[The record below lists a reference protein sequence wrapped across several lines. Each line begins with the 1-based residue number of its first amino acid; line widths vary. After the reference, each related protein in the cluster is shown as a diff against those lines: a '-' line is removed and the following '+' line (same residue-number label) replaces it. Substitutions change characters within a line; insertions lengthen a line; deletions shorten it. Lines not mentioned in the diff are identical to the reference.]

1 MSTVHDAD
9 DFSNFADAVR
19 RRRLPSQAR
28 SRERVQRLLD
38 TADHLIGADG
48 LSTLTVPQLA
58 IRAAIPVGSIYQF
71 FPDKSAVVDAVA
83 ARYMQRSLEILEQ
96 LVDRIV
102 TLRWE
107 AAVDT
112 VIEHFARMYRDNPTF
127 CELWLNG
134 RLSADARQ
142 RDRRNND
149 ELAQILAEALKRRPE
164 FHGSRRL
171 KLASRMAVEIADGLL
186 RYAFTLDPG
195 GDQPTI
201 NELKRVVSGYLLE
214 HAAPA
219 HREKTGTEARVARGR
234 RIS

>member
-1 MSTVHDAD
+1 MSTVHDTS
-9 DFSNFADAVR
+9 DFSEFVDAVR

-38 TADHLIGADG
+38 TADQLIGAEG

-102 TLRWE
+102 ELRWE
-107 AAVDT
+107 PAVDT

-149 ELAQILAEALKRRPE
+149 ELGQLLADALKRRPE
-164 FHGSRRL
+164 FRGARRL

-186 RYAFTLDPG
+186 RYAFTLDSK
-195 GDQPTI
+195 GDQATI
-201 NELKRVVSGYLLE
+201 NELKRVISSYLLE
-214 HAAPA
+214 HAAPEY
-219 HREKTGTEARVARGR
+219 RERPGAEPRGR
-234 RIS
+234 KPA